1 LRERKERLW
10 QPDYHKTGKR
20 DAMET
25 MMITPNLI
33 VADLLNR
40 YPQVVPV
47 LLRHGMSCV
56 GCSMS
61 IFETLHDA
69 AKIYGIKLDTL
80 ITEIE
85 GAVMDEPTKTP
96 AENPILKKEDMT
108 APATPSTSAA
118 AAPSHTYFPNLS
130 ETVSSIPHESIVS
143 RTIYRDS
150 GLKAIVFAFA
160 PGQELS
166 EHTASVPAIIQIIE
180 GECELTVGE
189 SRYEASAGAWVQ
201 MPAKMPHSL
210 YAKTPVK
217 MLLMMI
223 S

>member
-1 LRERKERLW
+1 
-10 QPDYHKTGKR
+10 
-20 DAMET
+20 MET
-25 MMITPNLI
+25 NMITPNVI
-33 VADLLNR
+33 VADLLKQ

-69 AKIYGIKLDTL
+69 AKIYGIQPEKLV
-80 ITEIE
+80 TEIK
-85 GAVMDEPTKTP
+85 GAVMEEPTRTP
-96 AENPILKKEDMT
+96 AEN
-108 APATPSTSAA
+108 SAA
-118 AAPSHTYFPNLS
+118 EETRSAPVQPRPAETHTYFPNLS
-130 ETVSSIPHESIVS
+130 ETVSSIPQESIVS
-143 RTIYRDS
+143 RTIYRGD

-166 EHTASVPAIIQIIE
+166 EHTASVPAVIQIIE

-217 MLLMMI
+217 MLLIML

>member
-1 LRERKERLW
+1 
-10 QPDYHKTGKR
+10 
-20 DAMET
+20 MET
-25 MMITPNLI
+25 NMINPNML
-33 VADLLNR
+33 VADLLNQ

-61 IFETLHDA
+61 TFETLHDA
-69 AKIYGIKLDTL
+69 AKIYGIQPDKLL
-80 ITEIE
+80 SEIK
-85 GAVMDEPTKTP
+85 GVAMNEPNPTP
-96 AENPILKKEDMT
+96 AETP
-108 APATPSTSAA
+108 APEERKSTPVSTSPAA
-118 AAPSHTYFPNLS
+118 QSHTYFPNLS
-130 ETVSSIPHESIVS
+130 ETISSIPQESIVS
-143 RTIYRDS
+143 RTIYRDN

-180 GECELTVGE
+180 GDCELTVGE
-189 SRYEASAGAWVQ
+189 SRYEATAGAWVQ
-201 MPAKMPHSL
+201 MPAKMAHSL

-217 MLLMMI
+217 MLLLML

>member
-1 LRERKERLW
+1 
-10 QPDYHKTGKR
+10 
-20 DAMET
+20 MET
-25 MMITPNLI
+25 NMINPNML
-33 VADLLNR
+33 VADLLNQ

-69 AKIYGIKLDTL
+69 AKIYGIQPDTL
-80 ITEIE
+80 LSEIK
-85 GAVMDEPTKTP
+85 GAAMNES
-96 AENPILKKEDMT
+96 N
-108 APATPSTSAA
+108 ATPSETPAYEERKP
-118 AAPSHTYFPNLS
+118 APVVTPPAVQTHTYFPNLS
-130 ETVSSIPHESIVS
+130 ETISSIPQESIVS
-143 RTIYRDS
+143 RTIYRDN

-166 EHTASVPAIIQIIE
+166 EHTASVPAIIQVIE
-180 GECELTVGE
+180 GDCELTVGE
-189 SRYEASAGAWVQ
+189 SRYEATAGAWVQ

-217 MLLMMI
+217 MLLLML